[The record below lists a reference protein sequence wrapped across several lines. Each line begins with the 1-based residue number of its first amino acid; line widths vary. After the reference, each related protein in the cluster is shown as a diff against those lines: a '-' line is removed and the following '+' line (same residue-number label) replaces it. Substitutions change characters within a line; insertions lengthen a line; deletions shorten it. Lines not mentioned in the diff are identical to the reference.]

1 MKRALAALAVVF
13 TLILS
18 GCSAP
23 SGLIAG
29 SLVNVA
35 EIGELTTLNP
45 DSMSTDG
52 GEQFAT
58 ELANLTKLSFF
69 SLDERG
75 ALAANKK
82 FGTVKLVSTTPFV
95 VDYSINRGIK
105 WSDGQPLDAADL
117 VLSYLAAKTEGF
129 ESKRFG
135 SGLQYA
141 SIKKLGEYNLTLEYS
156 QAVADWQT
164 ALTVPVAAH
173 SVAFFALDGIDA
185 QAGKQ
190 AVISAVEGND
200 IPTIDKLSYAYRT
213 AFLVEGEVPVAQALV
228 SDGAYT
234 ISKVTPRY
242 SVTLTVRDGFTAG
255 PPANIEKLNL
265 KLYQDATAAVSDMY
279 NGKVDIIAA
288 KESGLAKITDILSL
302 VAALPSGTARSKV
315 RSSASIDA
323 VLLNFGKGSVFADS
337 SYSNHPERA
346 GVLREAL
353 INLVPKYRLV
363 QAANAEYVVAQADS
377 FIYPANSKFY
387 SSVSTSNGSQEH
399 LFQDVEKA
407 AELVDSTDIRTPLD
421 VRVVYDSTNPRS
433 KAQFD
438 ELAARAASAGF
449 NMIDVSSTDI
459 SETIANGDFDVFI
472 GAQSLTG
479 VPGNSP
485 SSLLGGFTGYFDQTV
500 SDLLSQYAL
509 AKTDVAKAAVL
520 GKVDAR
526 LYATSYGVPLIQV
539 PNLVIYSTKLKSFT
553 PSPFGDSATW
563 GYWTWTVS
571 GN

>member
-1 MKRALAALAVVF
+1 MKRAFAALAVVF

-23 SGLIAG
+23 SGLIKG
-29 SLVNVA
+29 SLINVA

-45 DSMSTDG
+45 DSIASEG
-52 GEQFAT
+52 GEQFAS

-75 ALAANKK
+75 ALIANKK
-82 FGTVKLVSTTPFV
+82 FGTVKLVSNNPFV
-95 VDYSINRGIK
+95 VDYSINKGIK
-105 WSDGQPLDAADL
+105 WSDGQPVDAADL
-117 VLSYLAAKTEGF
+117 VMSYLAAKTEGF

-173 SVAFFALDGIDA
+173 SVAFFALDGIDSD
-185 QAGKQ
+185 AGKQ
-190 AVISAVEGND
+190 AVISAVTGND

-213 AFLVEGEVPVAQALV
+213 AFLVDGEVPAEKALV
-228 SDGAYT
+228 TNGAYT

-242 SVTLTVRDGFTAG
+242 SVSLTARDGFTAG
-255 PPANIEKLNL
+255 PAANIEKLNL

-279 NGKVDIIAA
+279 NGTVDIIAA

-315 RSSASIDA
+315 RSSSSIDA
-323 VLLNFGKGSVFADS
+323 VLINFGKDSVFADG
-337 SYSNHPERA
+337 SYPNHPDRA
-346 GVLREAL
+346 GILREAL
-353 INLVPKYRLV
+353 INLVPKSRLV
-363 QAANAEYVVAQADS
+363 QAANAEYSVAQADS
-377 FIYPANSKFY
+377 FIYPSNSKFY
-387 SSVSTSNGSQEH
+387 SSVTTSNGSQDH
-399 LFQDVEKA
+399 LIQDVEKA
-407 AELVDSTDIRTPLD
+407 SELVDSTDMRTPID

-433 KAQFD
+433 KAQFE
-438 ELAARAASAGF
+438 ELSSRSASAGF
-449 NMIDVSSTDI
+449 NLIDVSSTDI
-459 SETIANGDFDVFI
+459 SETLANGAFDVFI
-472 GAQSLTG
+472 GAQLLTG

-485 SSLLGGFTGYFDQTV
+485 SALLAGFTGYADAQV
-500 SDLLSQYAL
+500 STLLSEYAL

-526 LYATSYGVPLIQV
+526 LYATGYGVPLIQV

-571 GN
+571 GK

>member
-1 MKRALAALAVVF
+1 MKRAFAALAVVF

-23 SGLIAG
+23 TGLIEG

-45 DSMSTDG
+45 DSVSSEG
-52 GEQFAT
+52 GEQFAS

-75 ALAANKK
+75 ALVANKK
-82 FGTVKLVSTTPFV
+82 FGKVRLVSSNPFV
-95 VDYSINRGIK
+95 VDYSINKGIK
-105 WSDGQPLDAADL
+105 WSDGQPVDAADL
-117 VLSYLAAKTEGF
+117 VMSYLAAKTEGF
-129 ESKRFG
+129 ESKRQG

-141 SIKKLGEYNLTLEYS
+141 SIKKLGEYNLTLEFS
-156 QAVADWQT
+156 EAVADWQSV
-164 ALTVPVAAH
+164 LTVPVAAH
-173 SVAFFALDGIDA
+173 SVSYFALEGIDSE
-185 QAGKQ
+185 AGKQ
-190 AVISAVEGND
+190 AVISAVTGND
-200 IPTIDKLSYAYRT
+200 VPTIDKLGYAYRT
-213 AFLVEGEVPVAQALV
+213 AFLVDGNVPESQALV
-228 SDGAYT
+228 TNGAYS

-242 SVTLTVRDGFTAG
+242 SVSLQAAANFTAG
-255 PPANIEKLNL
+255 PQANIEKLNL

-279 NGKVDIIAA
+279 NGTVDIIAA

-315 RSSASIDA
+315 RASSSIDA
-323 VLLNFGKGSVFADS
+323 VLINFGKGSVFADS
-337 SYSNHPERA
+337 TYSNHPERA
-346 GVLREAL
+346 HVLREAL
-353 INLVPKYRLV
+353 INLVPKTLLV

-377 FIYPANSKFY
+377 FIYPSNSKFY
-387 SSVSTSNGSQEH
+387 SSVSTSNGSQDH
-399 LFQDVEKA
+399 LIQDVEKA
-407 AELVDSTDIRTPLD
+407 SELVESTDIRTPID

-433 KAQFD
+433 KSQFE
-438 ELAARAASAGF
+438 ELNSRSSSAGF
-449 NMIDVSSTDI
+449 NLIDVSSSDI
-459 SETIANGDFDVFI
+459 SETLDLGTFDVFI
-472 GAQSLTG
+472 GSQPLTG

-485 SSLLGGFTGYFDQTV
+485 SSLLAGFTGYADEEV
-500 SDLLSQYAL
+500 SDLLSEYAL
-509 AKTDVAKAAVL
+509 AKTDVAKASVL

-526 LYATSYGVPLIQV
+526 LYATNYGVPLIQV

-571 GN
+571 GK